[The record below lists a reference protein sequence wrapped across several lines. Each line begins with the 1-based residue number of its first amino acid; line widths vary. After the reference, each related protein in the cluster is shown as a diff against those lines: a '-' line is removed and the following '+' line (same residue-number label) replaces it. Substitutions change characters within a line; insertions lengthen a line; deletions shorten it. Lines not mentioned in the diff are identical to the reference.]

1 VSVYTCVDVEQLESF
16 LRNYP
21 LGSLV
26 NYAGIEDG
34 IENTNYLLTT
44 TQGDFVLTLFEW
56 FNPRQLG
63 YFLRLLQHLQKAQ
76 FPCPEPQPDYNGR
89 LVKTLAGKPAA
100 LFKRIAGTSIE
111 QPEQLHCQQVGTQLA
126 KLHCDAESF
135 PIQQANSMN
144 LRCCYRITEK
154 IKPRLSSTD
163 YQQIIAEL
171 EFQADYS
178 QVKLPQGLIHGD
190 LFKDNVLFNHG
201 QLSGILDFYNA
212 RHDSWLVDLAIT
224 ANAWSHSQNGEINR
238 DTLNSLLE
246 SYQQIRTLT
255 TLELQLLPVMLR
267 ASALRFWL
275 SRLEHQL
282 FPRTG
287 QLTQEKDPRLYRY
300 ILEQHQVWKHQF

>member
-1 VSVYTCVDVEQLESF
+1 
-16 LRNYP
+16 
-21 LGSLV
+21 
-26 NYAGIEDG
+26 
-34 IENTNYLLTT
+34 
-44 TQGDFVLTLFEW
+44 
-56 FNPRQLG
+56 
-63 YFLRLLQHLQKAQ
+63 
-76 FPCPEPQPDYNGR
+76 
-89 LVKTLAGKPAA
+89 
-100 LFKRIAGTSIE
+100 
-111 QPEQLHCQQVGTQLA
+111 
-126 KLHCDAESF
+126 
-135 PIQQANSMN
+135 
-144 LRCCYRITEK
+144 
-154 IKPRLSSTD
+154 
-163 YQQIIAEL
+163 
-171 EFQADYS
+171 
-178 QVKLPQGLIHGD
+178 VKLPQGLIHGD